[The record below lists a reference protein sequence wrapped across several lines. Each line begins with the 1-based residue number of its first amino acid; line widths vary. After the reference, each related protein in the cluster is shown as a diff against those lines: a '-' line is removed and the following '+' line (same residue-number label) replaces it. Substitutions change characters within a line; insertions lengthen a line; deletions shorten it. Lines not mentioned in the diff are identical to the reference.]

1 MAAEESLKNKYLY
14 KVLIITLK
22 YIPMVISFMYMINT
36 ILSYFYIDLPV
47 LSNIAGISLLPWLFM
62 YLSSVVFRFCLY
74 HKMFLYYILIT
85 DLINITDYYIGIP
98 IGNLELLMLHSFITG
113 ISLFIILYLYAKS
126 NRKTSRREVK

>member
-1 MAAEESLKNKYLY
+1 MAVEESLKSKYLY

-22 YIPMVISFMYMINT
+22 YIPMIISFMYMINT

-85 DLINITDYYIGIP
+85 DIINITDYYIGIP
-98 IGNLELLMLHSFITG
+98 IENLELLMLHSFITG
-113 ISLFIILYLYAKS
+113 ISLFIILYLYVKS

>member
-1 MAAEESLKNKYLY
+1 MAVEENLRSKNLY
-14 KVLIITLK
+14 RVLIITLK
-22 YIPMVISFMYMINT
+22 YIPMIISFMYMTNT
-36 ILSYFYIDLPV
+36 LLSYFYIDLPV

-113 ISLFIILYLYAKS
+113 ISLFIILYLYVKS

>member
-1 MAAEESLKNKYLY
+1 MAVEESLKSKYLY

-98 IGNLELLMLHSFITG
+98 IENLELLMLHSFITG
-113 ISLFIILYLYAKS
+113 ISLFIILYLYVKS
-126 NRKTSRREVK
+126 NRKTSRREIT

>member
-1 MAAEESLKNKYLY
+1 MAVEESLKSKYLY

-22 YIPMVISFMYMINT
+22 YIPMVISFMYIINT
-36 ILSYFYIDLPV
+36 ILSYFYINLSV

-85 DLINITDYYIGIP
+85 DLINITDYYIGIH

-113 ISLFIILYLYAKS
+113 ISLFIILYLYVKS

>member
-1 MAAEESLKNKYLY
+1 MAVEESLKSKYLY

-113 ISLFIILYLYAKS
+113 ISLFIILYLYVKS

>member
-1 MAAEESLKNKYLY
+1 MAAEESLKSKYLY

-22 YIPMVISFMYMINT
+22 YIPTVISFMYMINT

-74 HKMFLYYILIT
+74 HKMFLYYILVT

-98 IGNLELLMLHSFITG
+98 IGNIELLMLHSFITG
-113 ISLFIILYLYAKS
+113 ISLFIILYLYVKS

>member
-1 MAAEESLKNKYLY
+1 MAVEESLKSKYLY

-98 IGNLELLMLHSFITG
+98 IENLELLMLHSFITG
-113 ISLFIILYLYAKS
+113 ISLFIILYLYVKS